1 MQRSWTR
8 GDHGAVSKISKCT
21 APMFTMSQGQNNIE
35 EQRKSLDEDIAMV
48 EHRGDEA

>member
-1 MQRSWTR
+1 MR
-8 GDHGAVSKISKCT
+8 GDSGAVSKISKCT

-35 EQRKSLDEDIAMV
+35 ERISLVEDIAMV